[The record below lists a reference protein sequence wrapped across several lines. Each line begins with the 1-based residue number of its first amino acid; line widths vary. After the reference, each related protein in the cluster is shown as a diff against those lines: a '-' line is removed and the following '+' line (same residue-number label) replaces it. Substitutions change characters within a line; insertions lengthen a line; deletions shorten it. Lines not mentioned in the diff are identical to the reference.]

1 MTHDPTF
8 FRTRLKQILQAKSV
22 LRGEF
27 TLASRESSDVYI
39 DVRTAALDPEGVS
52 LISEIFFQEI
62 KKYNG
67 VQVVGCPW
75 SVGAGP
81 IVGCMISKSYE
92 REKPLRGL
100 MVRKE
105 RKSYGTGRIVEWE
118 ARPESKV
125 IMVEDVITTGNSIL
139 AAVNHTENEGA
150 QVKAVFCVVDRGE
163 NTEETFL
170 ERGYD
175 FFSIFKASDLV

>member
-22 LRGEF
+22 LHGDF
-27 TLASRESSDVYI
+27 TLASKESSGVYI
-39 DVRTAALDPEGVS
+39 DARTTTLDPEGVN
-52 LISEIFFQEI
+52 LISEIFFQEMT
-62 KKYNG
+62 KYNG

-81 IVGCMISKSYE
+81 IVGCMVSESYKK
-92 REKPLRGL
+92 EKPLRGL

-105 RKSYGTGRIVEWE
+105 RKPYGTGRIVEWE
-118 ARPESKV
+118 KMPGSKV
-125 IMVEDVITTGNSIL
+125 VMVEDVINTGNSVLEAI
-139 AAVNHTENEGA
+139 NHAEEEGA
-150 QVKAVFCVVDRGE
+150 EVKAVFCVVDRGE
-163 NTEETFL
+163 NTEKTFL
-170 ERGYD
+170 ENGYS